1 MATARATPD
10 ARERLLAA
18 AFRVIRRQGYA
29 GTTVDDLCREAGVT
43 KGAFFH
49 HFAAKDALAIAA
61 AEHWSTVTGA
71 RFAAAP
77 YHQPA
82 DPLDRVLAYLDFRAE
97 LLRGELPEFTCLV
110 GTMAQE
116 TYATNDPIR
125 AACGASIRGH
135 ADTLVADL
143 DAARKQRRI
152 RDRSWTAASLALH
165 TQAVIQGAF
174 VVAKALDDPQAAADS
189 LAHLRRYVLLLFG
202 RQP

>member
-116 TYATNDPIR
+116 TYATNDRIR

-143 DAARKQRRI
+143 EAARKRHRI
-152 RDRSWTAASLALH
+152 RARWTAASLALH

-189 LAHLRRYVLLLFG
+189 LAHLKRYVLLLFG